1 MKTNISKLI
10 AGVCL
15 FSSLGLTTGCIE
27 ETIPT
32 SVATEDQV
40 TSSDMAAAA
49 MLWAMPASLNVVGVV
64 SSSYHWDW
72 GYGSIMHVRDVMT
85 GDMPVVSS
93 GYNWYTNWEVAEAQG
108 ESYVYPQF
116 IWNYYWQAVLTT
128 NKLIAAIDAESAS
141 SAQLGY
147 LAAAH
152 AFRAFFYMDLA
163 RMYEF
168 LPSDKIPTGVN
179 DAGNDVSGL
188 TVPIVRET
196 ITEEEARNNP
206 RVSREVMAEF
216 ILSDLDF
223 AEQNIDKLEE
233 SSKTLPHLDVVYGLK
248 ARLYMWL
255 EDYPKA
261 KEYARKA
268 INATGVS
275 PMTETQCLST
285 SKGFN
290 DISCW
295 MWGSQMVSEDDVVKT
310 GILNWASWMS
320 NETSFGYSGQEP
332 YLMISKSMYDRLSNT
347 DFRKKMWKAP
357 EGSMLDGQT
366 DYLTSA
372 AFGNFGDRLSDYA
385 SVKFRP
391 AEGNCDDYT
400 TGAATAYPLMR
411 VEEMYFIE
419 AEAAAHSNAEEGKTL
434 LTNFMLSYRDGQYST
449 TASGVDKVVDEI
461 IFQKRVEL
469 WGEGLTF
476 FDIKRLNMPV
486 TRGYPGTNYQDDAR
500 YNTTTRP
507 AWMSICIVQTEKNN
521 NAALVGF
528 ENPEV
533 SDELYTP
540 WAGN

>member
-1 MKTNISKLI
+1 
-10 AGVCL
+10 
-15 FSSLGLTTGCIE
+15 
-27 ETIPT
+27 
-32 SVATEDQV
+32 
-40 TSSDMAAAA
+40 MAAAA

-85 GDMPVVSS
+85 GDMPVISS

-128 NKLIAAIDAESAS
+128 NKLIAAIDAETAS

-152 AFRAFFYMDLA
+152 AYRAFFYMDLA
-163 RMYEF
+163 RMFEF
-168 LPSDKIPTGVN
+168 LPSDKIPSGVN
-179 DAGNDVSGL
+179 DAGNDVTGL
-188 TVPIVRET
+188 TVPIVKET

-216 ILSDLDF
+216 ILGDLDF
-223 AEQNIDKLEE
+223 AEQNIGKLEE

-268 INATGVS
+268 INATRVT
-275 PMTETQCLST
+275 PMTEEQCLST
-285 SKGFN
+285 TKGFN
-290 DISCW
+290 DLSCW
-295 MWGSQMVSEDDVVKT
+295 MWGSQMVSEDDVVQT

-332 YLMISKSMYDRLSNT
+332 FLMISKSMYDRLSNT

-366 DYLTSA
+366 EYLTSA
-372 AFGNFGDRLSDYA
+372 AFGNFGDRLADYA

-419 AEAAAHSNAEEGKTL
+419 AEAAAHSNAEEGKSL
-434 LTNFMLSYRDGQYST
+434 LTNFMLNNRDEQYKM
-449 TASGVDKVVDEI
+449 TAASADEIIEEI
-461 IFQKRVEL
+461 IFQKRIEL

-486 TRGYPGTNYQDDAR
+486 TRGYSGTNYQDDAR

-507 AWMSICIVQTEKNN
+507 AWMSFCIVQTEKNN
-521 NAALVGF
+521 NAALIGF

-533 SDELYTP
+533 ADELYTP

>member
-49 MLWAMPASLNVVGVV
+49 MLWAMPASLNLVGVV

-72 GYGSIMHVRDVMT
+72 GYSSIMHVRDVMT
-85 GDMPVVSS
+85 GDMPVISS

-128 NKLIAAIDAESAS
+128 NKLIAAIDAETAS

-152 AFRAFFYMDLA
+152 AYRAFFYMDLA
-163 RMYEF
+163 RMFEF
-168 LPSDKIPTGVN
+168 LPSDKIPSGVN
-179 DAGNDVSGL
+179 DAGNDVTGL
-188 TVPIVRET
+188 TVPIVKET

-216 ILSDLDF
+216 ILGDLDF
-223 AEQNIDKLEE
+223 AEQNIGKLEE

-268 INATGVS
+268 INATRVT
-275 PMTETQCLST
+275 PMTEEQCLST
-285 SKGFN
+285 TKGFN
-290 DISCW
+290 DLSCW
-295 MWGSQMVSEDDVVKT
+295 MWGSQMVSEDDVVQT

-332 YLMISKSMYDRLSNT
+332 FLMISKSMYDRLSNT

-366 DYLTSA
+366 EYLTSA
-372 AFGNFGDRLSDYA
+372 AFGNFGDRLADYA

-419 AEAAAHSNAEEGKTL
+419 AEAAAHSNAEEGKSL
-434 LTNFMLSYRDGQYST
+434 LTNFMLNNRDEQYKM
-449 TASGVDKVVDEI
+449 TAASADEIIEEI
-461 IFQKRVEL
+461 IFQKRIEL

-486 TRGYPGTNYQDDAR
+486 TRGYSGTNYQDDAR

-507 AWMSICIVQTEKNN
+507 AWMSFCIVQTEKNN
-521 NAALVGF
+521 NAALIGF

-533 SDELYTP
+533 ADELYTP

>member
-64 SSSYHWDW
+64 RSSYHWDW

-85 GDMPVVSS
+85 GDMPVISS

-128 NKLIAAIDAESAS
+128 NKLIAAIDAETAS

-152 AFRAFFYMDLA
+152 AYRAFFYMDLA
-163 RMYEF
+163 RMFEF
-168 LPSDKIPTGVN
+168 LPSDKIPSGVN
-179 DAGNDVSGL
+179 DAGNDVTGL
-188 TVPIVRET
+188 TVPIVKET

-216 ILSDLDF
+216 ILGDLDF
-223 AEQNIDKLEE
+223 AEQNIGKLEE

-268 INATGVS
+268 INATRVT
-275 PMTETQCLST
+275 PMTEEQCLST
-285 SKGFN
+285 TKGFN
-290 DISCW
+290 DLSCW
-295 MWGSQMVSEDDVVKT
+295 MWGSQMVSEDYVVQI

-332 YLMISKSMYDRLSNT
+332 FLMISKSMYDRLSNT

-366 DYLTSA
+366 EYLTSA
-372 AFGNFGDRLSDYA
+372 AFGNFGDRLADYA

-419 AEAAAHSNAEEGKTL
+419 AEAAAHSNAEEGKSL
-434 LTNFMLSYRDGQYST
+434 LTNFMLNNRDEQYKM
-449 TASGVDKVVDEI
+449 TAASADEIIEEI
-461 IFQKRVEL
+461 IFQKRIEL

-486 TRGYPGTNYQDDAR
+486 TRGYSGTNYQDDAR

-507 AWMSICIVQTEKNN
+507 AWMSFCIVQTEKNN
-521 NAALVGF
+521 NAALIGF

-533 SDELYTP
+533 ADELYTP